1 MSDQID
7 GDLIT
12 DTQDPPATADLQQG
26 DGQAAVDGG
35 SPPSAD
41 QQPADLVGEG
51 TDDKNTADPLSGDGS
66 GGEEGVPDE
75 YAFEPP
81 EGVEMTDDLKAA
93 LDGFSETAKEL
104 GLTQAQYQKL
114 VEYDFNRSQQAADK
128 AVEGWNQRVQSWRD
142 GVQLDK
148 EIGGEKLPETMKT
161 VEAVMK
167 QFGDA
172 ELRSLLR
179 SPSSDNPEGLA
190 VGNHPAVVRFLNRV
204 GKAIADPTLLEGG
217 AAPQTDGQL
226 KRLYPSMFDQST

>member
-1 MSDQID
+1 MSDQTD

-12 DTQDPPATADLQQG
+12 DTQDPPAIADLQQG
-26 DGQAAVDGG
+26 DGQASGGG
-35 SPPSAD
+35 SPPAVEPT
-41 QQPADLVGEG
+41 QPADLIDAGA
-51 TDDKNTADPLSGDGS
+51 DDKNTADPLSGDGS

-114 VEYDFNRSQQAADK
+114 VEYDFNRSQQTADK
-128 AVEGWNQRVQSWRD
+128 AVDGWNQRVQRWRD
-142 GVQLDK
+142 GVTLDK
-148 EIGGEKLPETMKT
+148 EIGGEKLAETMET
-161 VEAVMK
+161 VETVMK

-204 GKAIADPTLLEGG
+204 GKAIADPNLLQGD
-217 AAPQTDGQL
+217 AAPQTEGTL
-226 KRLYPSMFDQST
+226 KRMYPSMFDKSA